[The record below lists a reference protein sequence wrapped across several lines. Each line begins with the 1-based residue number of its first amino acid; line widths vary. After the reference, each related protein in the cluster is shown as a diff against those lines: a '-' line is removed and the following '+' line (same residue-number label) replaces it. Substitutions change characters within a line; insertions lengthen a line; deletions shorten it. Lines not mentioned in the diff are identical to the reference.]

1 MQCPV
6 CHRDNSVEAVFCEKC
21 GARIARKPPPVEA
34 EVADEAEVRVRRR
47 PSRAG
52 EAIPP
57 KDPGQ
62 RRRRPVNDEEFDR
75 RVYDAAAAAVL
86 TGGAI
91 VPYRNPLALFAYY
104 CVFLGFI
111 IGIGAT
117 TAVVIFASGSTLSE
131 DHIRFG
137 KMVIYIGFVVGMIVE
152 LAAFLLGIFGLLYVR
167 THPTAR
173 GTGHALMGIVLGP
186 VFIIAQLAALV
197 YMISWIN
204 SQIQT

>member
-6 CHRDNSVEAVFCEKC
+6 CHRENSAEAVFCEKC

-34 EVADEAEVRVRRR
+34 EVADEAEVRIRRR
-47 PSRAG
+47 PADSG
-52 EAIPP
+52 ELATRP
-57 KDPGQ
+57 K
-62 RRRRPVNDEEFDR
+62 RRR
-75 RVYDAAAAAVL
+75 AAVEEDERRS
-86 TGGAI
+86 GGAI

-137 KMVIYIGFVVGMIVE
+137 KMVIYIGFIVGMLVE
-152 LAAFLLGIFGLLYVR
+152 LAAFLMGIFGLLYVR

-173 GTGHALMGIVLGP
+173 GTGHAIMGVVLGP
-186 VFIIAQLAALV
+186 VFVIAQLAALI
-197 YMISWIN
+197 YMIGWID
-204 SQIQT
+204 SQFHA

>member
-1 MQCPV
+1 MQCPA
-6 CHRDNSVEAVFCEKC
+6 CHRENSAEAVFCEKC
-21 GARIARKPPPVEA
+21 GARIARKPPPVQA

-47 PSRAG
+47 PADSG
-52 EAIPP
+52 ELATRP
-57 KDPGQ
+57 K
-62 RRRRPVNDEEFDR
+62 RRRAVAEDDRPR
-75 RVYDAAAAAVL
+75 
-86 TGGAI
+86 GGAI

-131 DHIRFG
+131 EHIRFG
-137 KMVIYIGFVVGMIVE
+137 KMVIYTGFIVGMIVE
-152 LAAFLLGIFGLLYVR
+152 LAAFLLGIFGLLYAR

-186 VFIIAQLAALV
+186 LFVIAQLAALV